1 MREIRQSGSEGGG
14 TKSIASPYPYLSYVR
29 YADAHQEAVTRTAHC
44 TRRASSLIFQYRFSV
59 YRDLDDVAN
68 DDAALIHRVVPTDA
82 KVLPIDRSFGD
93 EAGAGLWAFVDVVF
107 PPGCLPLT
115 EVANVEDSRSRDPAN
130 R

>member
-1 MREIRQSGSEGGG
+1 MDPRSQGGALKQRLPPAAFSHAFG
-14 TKSIASPYPYLSYVR
+14 VKNDSRCALNADKDVR
-29 YADAHQEAVTRTAHC
+29 APR
-44 TRRASSLIFQYRFSV
+44 SLIFQYRFSV

-93 EAGAGLWAFVDVVF
+93 EAGAGLWAFVDAVF